1 MPTKLKQIPKI
12 AIFSHFFQFAN
23 YSMGNTETFS
33 KYSTQG
39 LLSSEKK
46 TDIFVFLLSPV
57 NSFKKI
63 QKNVWKY
70 FGHFHQLFGS
80 LKLV

>member
-33 KYSTQG
+33 KYSTRG

-57 NSFKKI
+57 NSFKKSKKMSENI
-63 QKNVWKY
+63 
-70 FGHFHQLFGS
+70 
-80 LKLV
+80 LVISINCLGPWN